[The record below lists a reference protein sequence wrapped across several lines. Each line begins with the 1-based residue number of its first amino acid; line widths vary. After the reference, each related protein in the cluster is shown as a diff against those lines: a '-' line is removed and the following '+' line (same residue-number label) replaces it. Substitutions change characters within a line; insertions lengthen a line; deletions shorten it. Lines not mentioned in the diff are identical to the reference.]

1 MYNLLIALGAVFPV
15 LLNTYAGVRQTDLIY
30 MRAAAMLGARGCVSY
45 DSTTLTYT
53 VVVTWQGMSDTFAPV
68 VNCANNLYG
77 AETKRRAVWT
87 TLKIATLS

>member
-1 MYNLLIALGAVFPV
+1 MSSQRSGRDTFSLAGWLFADLLLV
-15 LLNTYAGVRQTDLIY
+15 LAIL
-30 MRAAAMLGARGCVSY
+30 LGARGCVSY
-45 DSTTLTYT
+45 DATTLTYT

-68 VNCANNLYG
+68 VNCANGLYG